1 MKHWIAALA
10 IAAALAVPAAPLLA
24 AQQAPATPPRP
35 AQQLVAEALVTA
47 KAQQKHVLVYFTASW
62 CGWCHRFQKFLED
75 PVVGKLM
82 TDNFVTVRLTV
93 QESAPDKKPL
103 ENPGGAELL
112 KAMGSTGGIPFYFML
127 DETGKKL
134 GDANG
139 LPDGSNIGHPYTAE
153 EIKAFDGV
161 LAKTAPHMTADQR
174 AQIGRYL
181 TEVAKAG
188 T

>member
-1 MKHWIAALA
+1 
-10 IAAALAVPAAPLLA
+10 
-24 AQQAPATPPRP
+24 
-35 AQQLVAEALVTA
+35 
-47 KAQQKHVLVYFTASW
+47 
-62 CGWCHRFQKFLED
+62 
-75 PVVGKLM
+75 
-82 TDNFVTVRLTV
+82 V
-93 QESAPDKKPL
+93 QGSAPDKKPR

-112 KAMGSTGGIPFYFML
+112 KAMGSSGGIPFYFML

-139 LPDGSNIGHPYTAE
+139 LPGGSNIGHPYTAE

-161 LAKTAPHMTADQR
+161 LAKTAPHMTAEQR